1 MYGSKASIFLDYILI
16 NSNIQKNNLF
26 YISILNRG
34 KSIVSIKKIITY
46 GTYDMLHIG
55 HINILKR
62 AKAEGD
68 YLIVGVTSEDYDR
81 SRGKLNVSQN
91 HEVRMRAI
99 EQLDFVDEVILETHK
114 NQKQE
119 DIQKFG
125 ISKFVIGDD
134 WVGKFDYLKEWTEV
148 VYLPRTEGISSTQL
162 RKEYINDISFGIVG
176 INGDT
181 KRFLRE
187 VKHVTSANILAV
199 YSKKEAKLKK
209 FKIKY
214 GIEEDFSNYTEFL
227 DSDIEAV
234 YIATDIK
241 DRYSKIKMALK
252 ARKHV
257 LCENPLTLEEDQAE
271 ELFKIAAKKNRLL
284 LMALKTAFA
293 PAFNKMLD
301 ELNSGTIG
309 DIKEIR
315 STFTSLYKERG
326 FPKKY
331 IENGATTLLMSYPS
345 LLVQKIAGKSKSLTF
360 FDQKTKMYDISNRA
374 ITTHKNNIIG
384 ISTVGIGM
392 KSDGHAIIS
401 GTKGY
406 VYIPAPW
413 WLTKEFYFKFE
424 DPHKE
429 YHFKYEFEGDGLR
442 YMISEFISL
451 IQRGEIE
458 SSRLSKKDMLELNKI
473 IVTYNKDLK

>member
-1 MYGSKASIFLDYILI
+1 MNKKK
-16 NSNIQKNNLF
+16 NI
-26 YISILNRG
+26 
-34 KSIVSIKKIITY
+34 IITY

-68 YLIVGVTSEDYDR
+68 YLIVGITSEDYDR
-81 SRGKLNVSQN
+81 SRGKLNVSQTQ
-91 HEVRMRAI
+91 EKRLQAI
-99 EQLDFVDEVILETHK
+99 EKLDFVDEVILETHK
-114 NQKQE
+114 GQKEE
-119 DIQKFG
+119 DIQRYD
-125 ISKFVIGDD
+125 IDKFVIGDD

-162 RKEYINDISFGIVG
+162 RKEHINNISIGIVG

-187 VKHVTSANILAV
+187 VKHVTSANITAV
-199 YSKKEAKLKK
+199 YSEEEKKLKK
-209 FKIKY
+209 FKIKHS
-214 GIEEDFSNYTEFL
+214 IEAEFSCYKTFL
-227 DSDIEAV
+227 NSTIEAV

-241 DRYSKIKMALK
+241 NRYSQIKMALE
-252 ARKHV
+252 ADKHV
-257 LCENPLTLEEDQAE
+257 LCENPLAVKEKQAE
-271 ELFKIAAKKNRLL
+271 KLFKLAKRKNKLL

-293 PAFNKMLD
+293 PAFNKMLN
-301 ELNSGTIG
+301 EIKSGTIG
-309 DIKEIR
+309 EIKEVR

-345 LLVQKIAGKSKSLTF
+345 LLIQKIAGKSKSLTF